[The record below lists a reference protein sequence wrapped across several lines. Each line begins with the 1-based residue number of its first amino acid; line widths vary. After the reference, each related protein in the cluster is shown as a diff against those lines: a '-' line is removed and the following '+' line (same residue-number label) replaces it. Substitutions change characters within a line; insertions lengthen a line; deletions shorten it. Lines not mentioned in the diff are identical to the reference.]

1 MRTRGY
7 WAKWGKVLVR
17 WYSTQ
22 IKRRFATTPEM
33 RRLGSPT
40 LVRNRQLDK
49 EEIYQFLRNYT
60 GKENRFQVAAKEFN
74 IGLSTAYKIYHI
86 YGRLI

>member
-1 MRTRGY
+1 M
-7 WAKWGKVLVR
+7 
-17 WYSTQ
+17 
-22 IKRRFATTPEM
+22 
-33 RRLGSPT
+33 
-40 LVRNRQLDK
+40 DK

-86 YGRLI
+86 YGRLIRPQLLIVMVYWL

>member
-17 WYSTQ
+17 WYS
-22 IKRRFATTPEM
+22 KRRFAATPEM

-40 LVRNRQLDK
+40 LVRNRHLDK